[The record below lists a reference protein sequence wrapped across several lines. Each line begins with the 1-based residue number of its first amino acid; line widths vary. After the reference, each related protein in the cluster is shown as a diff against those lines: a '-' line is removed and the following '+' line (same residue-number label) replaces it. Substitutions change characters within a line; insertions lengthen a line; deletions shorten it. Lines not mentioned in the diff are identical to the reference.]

1 MEQRRGRRH
10 GDRKADYRLNRED
23 YIRCLE
29 SKLKKAE
36 KEKEKWERKAY
47 VNNLLFKIISV
58 ILMISLMFSIA
69 IHFSSANSLK
79 DSNDNECNCST
90 TLVQET
96 NSATEEKEKA
106 NVIDNN
112 TFKNERTESEATNEV
127 IIIATSNDEYCY
139 NISQDDKLYIAKVV
153 YAEARGES
161 LEGKVAVA
169 NCILNRYFYGEGMG
183 FDRESIYSVIT
194 QANQF
199 ASINGITIENL
210 NQNPEC
216 LEAVEEACK
225 GWDPTREVFENGAF
239 FFYNPDK
246 LSAKA
251 AADRENILTMRIEN
265 HLFHENFEKLD

>member
-1 MEQRRGRRH
+1 MEQRRGRRY
-10 GDRKADYRLNRED
+10 GSRKVDYRVNRDE

-36 KEKEKWERKAY
+36 KEREKWERKAY
-47 VNNLLFKIISV
+47 INNLLFKIISV
-58 ILMISLMFSIA
+58 ILMICLMFSIA
-69 IHFSSANSLK
+69 IHFSSADSLK
-79 DSNDNECNCST
+79 DSNDNECNCSDS
-90 TLVQET
+90 LVQGT
-96 NSATEEKEKA
+96 NSDTEERGKS

-112 TFKNERTESEATNEV
+112 TFKNEELESEDTNEV
-127 IIIATSNDEYCY
+127 IVIATSNEEYCY
-139 NISQDDKLYIAKVV
+139 NISQADKLYIAKVV

-199 ASINGITIENL
+199 ASIYGITLEDL

-239 FFYNPDK
+239 FFFNPDK

-251 AADRENILTMRIEN
+251 SADRENIHTMRIEN

>member
-1 MEQRRGRRH
+1 MEQRRGRRY
-10 GDRKADYRLNRED
+10 GSRKVDYRVNRDE

-36 KEKEKWERKAY
+36 KEREKWERKAY
-47 VNNLLFKIISV
+47 INNLLFKLISV
-58 ILMISLMFSIA
+58 ILMICLMFSIA
-69 IHFSSANSLK
+69 IHFSSADSLK
-79 DSNDNECNCST
+79 DSNDNECNCSDS
-90 TLVQET
+90 LVQGT
-96 NSATEEKEKA
+96 NSDTEERGKS

-112 TFKNERTESEATNEV
+112 TFKNEELESEDTNEV
-127 IIIATSNDEYCY
+127 IVIATSNEEYCY
-139 NISQDDKLYIAKVV
+139 NISQADKLYIAKVV

-199 ASINGITIENL
+199 ASIYGITLEDL

-239 FFYNPDK
+239 FFFNPDK

-251 AADRENILTMRIEN
+251 SADRENIHTMRIEN